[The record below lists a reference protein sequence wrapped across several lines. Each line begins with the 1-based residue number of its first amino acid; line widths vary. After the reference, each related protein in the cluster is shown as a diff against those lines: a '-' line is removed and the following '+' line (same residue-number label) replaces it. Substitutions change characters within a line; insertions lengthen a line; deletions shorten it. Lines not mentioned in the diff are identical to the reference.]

1 MGLLK
6 KRKILSDVAVNDC
19 NDRANILLC
28 SDKNVIRGLGVT
40 VISVLE
46 NMTMPVP
53 FILLLMV
60 PYLRMKKPDL
70 HKLQKNIKFLSVST
84 GSMIVLSNI

>member
-46 NMTMPVP
+46 NMTM
-53 FILLLMV
+53 
-60 PYLRMKKPDL
+60 KW
-70 HKLQKNIKFLSVST
+70 
-84 GSMIVLSNI
+84 